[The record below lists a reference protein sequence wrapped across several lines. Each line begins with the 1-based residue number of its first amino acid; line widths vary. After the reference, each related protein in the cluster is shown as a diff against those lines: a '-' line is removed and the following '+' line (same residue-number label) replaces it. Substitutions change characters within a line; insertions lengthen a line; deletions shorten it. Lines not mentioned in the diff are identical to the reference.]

1 MNDQQLINDIR
12 LINWLK
18 ENSSGV
24 YRPAF
29 EAALR
34 LEEFVSMAGKISG
47 IIFGVSCDGGKTA
60 VAWRWNVFEALE
72 YLELQNKNGENK
84 YSVVAV
90 KLEDKG
96 ILE

>member
-1 MNDQQLINDIR
+1 MNDDQLISDIR
-12 LINWLK
+12 LINRLK
-18 ENSSGV
+18 ANLSGTCQLSL
-24 YRPAF
+24 

-34 LEEFVSMAGKISG
+34 LQEFVSMDGKISG

-60 VAWRWNVFEALE
+60 VAWKWNVFEALE